1 MPDRPAA
8 SDAASDAAP
17 GSAGTEDPFVAT
29 IESADSASVV
39 AMAGHPLHAM
49 MVHFPIVLG
58 FATLAADL
66 FFWWGGDP
74 FWARAGVWAIGVGFL
89 AGVAAGLVGL
99 AELLLVRGI
108 RLRGS
113 GWAHGVAAVMLI
125 SVLGMNW
132 GLRLNRP
139 EDVLPLG
146 LGLSALGAVLIGFAG
161 WHGGKLIYHHGIG
174 LVEADED
181 EGGSDGGSGGEDASG
196 AAAGEPSAAPPP

>member
-1 MPDRPAA
+1 MPDPKT
-8 SDAASDAAP
+8 P
-17 GSAGTEDPFVAT
+17 SADRTEDPFTAVLD
-29 IESADSASVV
+29 SADSASIV
-39 AMAGHPLHAM
+39 ALAGHPLHAM

-58 FATLAADL
+58 MATLAADL

-74 FWARAGVWAIGVGFL
+74 FWARAAVWAIGVAFL

-132 GLRLNRP
+132 GLRLTRP

-146 LGLSALGAVLIGFAG
+146 LALSALGAVLIGFAG

-174 LVEADED
+174 LVADEEEEGEAPED
-181 EGGSDGGSGGEDASG
+181 EED
-196 AAAGEPSAAPPP
+196 EPVKTTDTPAP

>member
-1 MPDRPAA
+1 MPDRDPARDDTPK
-8 SDAASDAAP
+8 SR
-17 GSAGTEDPFVAT
+17 GKEDPFVAQLDA
-29 IESADSASVV
+29 ADSASVV

-58 FATLAADL
+58 MATFASDL

-74 FWARAGVWAIGVGFL
+74 FWARAAVWAIGVAFL
-89 AGVAAGLVGL
+89 AGVAAGLVGF

-132 GLRLNRP
+132 GLRLTRP

-161 WHGGKLIYHHGIG
+161 WHGGKLIYHHGVG
-174 LVEADED
+174 LVDA
-181 EGGSDGGSGGEDASG
+181 EGGDEIDDTPERDAE
-196 AAAGEPSAAPPP
+196 EPSAATGAAPP

>member
-1 MPDRPAA
+1 MPDPKT
-8 SDAASDAAP
+8 P
-17 GSAGTEDPFVAT
+17 SADRSEDPFTDLLA
-29 IESADSASVV
+29 SADSASMV
-39 AMAGHPLHAM
+39 ALAGHPLHAM

-74 FWARAGVWAIGVGFL
+74 FWARAAVWAVGVAFI

-125 SVLGMNW
+125 SVLGANW
-132 GLRLNRP
+132 GLRLTRP

-146 LGLSALGAVLIGFAG
+146 LALSGLGAVLVGFAG
-161 WHGGKLIYHHGIG
+161 WHGGKLIYHHGVG
-174 LVEADED
+174 LVGEEEEPGDENSPEAE
-181 EGGSDGGSGGEDASG
+181 EA
-196 AAAGEPSAAPPP
+196 EPVKSTDTPAP

>member
-1 MPDRPAA
+1 MPDPRSETAEPDRSRSA
-8 SDAASDAAP
+8 SR
-17 GSAGTEDPFVAT
+17 TEDPFAAQL
-29 IESADSASVV
+29 EAADSASVV

-58 FATLAADL
+58 MATLAADV

-74 FWARAGVWAIGVGFL
+74 FWARAAVWAVGVAFL
-89 AGVAAGLVGL
+89 AGIAAGLVGL

-132 GLRLNRP
+132 GLRLTRP

-146 LGLSALGAVLIGFAG
+146 LGLSALGAVLVGFAG
-161 WHGGKLIYHHGIG
+161 WHGGKLIYHHGVG
-174 LVEADED
+174 LVDAEDED
-181 EGGSDGGSGGEDASG
+181 EVDGSPERDAEEEPP
-196 AAAGEPSAAPPP
+196 AAAGATPP